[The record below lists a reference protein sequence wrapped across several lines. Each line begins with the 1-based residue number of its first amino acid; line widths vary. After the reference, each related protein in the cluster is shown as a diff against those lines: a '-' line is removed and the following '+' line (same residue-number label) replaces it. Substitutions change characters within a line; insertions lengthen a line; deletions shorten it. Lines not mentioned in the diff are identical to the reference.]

1 MSQNASMECDYEQF
15 GDTGYEDKVSVFQ
28 YTQKR
33 QIGKTPRISRKL
45 DSFAAKKLPYLLREK
60 EISLGTTNKVF
71 ASEWL
76 SDRQV
81 VFGTKCNK
89 LIVLDVYTGQQCRLP
104 VIKSRTGRI
113 FENGLYTQSLSFGGI
128 HSIAINPSKTLLATG
143 ADNPDNVALY
153 KLPSFDPVYLGENC
167 HEDWIFSIAWLDDQ
181 YFVTGSRD
189 SSIALWSI
197 NETQS
202 PEDKPLSKNVYL
214 SKGRFRGS
222 SVRNYSDDEESWS
235 SSPDRF
241 ESYHSG
247 SEDSAYSSTEDVSSH
262 TCLKELARKSCQDK
276 DKVRAL
282 QVNEFKKD
290 LAVLTSNGFIYTIDM
305 ESFDQKDVEHLTYCQ
320 ENVCIALSRDNSL
333 YAVGSQSHVTFLDPR
348 TLKSIA
354 SICSKE
360 RGSGVRSVSFREEI
374 VTIGTGKGT
383 LRFFDIRNRRY
394 LPDEA
399 RPKRECILQ
408 TGSGH
413 LNRDDMYFQHF
424 YGEQHENAA
433 YTHCY
438 DKSGTRLFVAGGPL
452 PAGLSGNYAA
462 LWQ

>member
-1 MSQNASMECDYEQF
+1 MEFDYEHF
-15 GDTGYEDKVSVFQ
+15 SEASYEDKMSVFQ

-33 QIGKTPRISRKL
+33 QIGKPPRISRKL
-45 DSFAAKKLPYLLREK
+45 DSFAARKLPYLLKEK
-60 EISLGTTNKVF
+60 EIPLGTTNKVF

-76 SDRQV
+76 SDRQII
-81 VFGTKCNK
+81 FGTKCNK

-104 VIKSRTGRI
+104 IIKSRTGRVY
-113 FENGLYTQSLSFGGI
+113 ENCVYTQSLSFGGI
-128 HSIAINPSKTLLATG
+128 HSIATNPSKTLLATG

-153 KLPSFDPVYLGENC
+153 KLPSFDPVFLGENC
-167 HEDWIFSIAWLDDQ
+167 HEDWIFAIAWLDDQ

-189 SSIALWSI
+189 SSIALWSTT
-197 NETQS
+197 ETQNI
-202 PEDKPLSKNVYL
+202 EEKTLSKNVYL
-214 SKGRFRGS
+214 SKGRWRES
-222 SVRNYSDDEESWS
+222 SVRHYSEDEESWS
-235 SSPDRF
+235 SSPERLD
-241 ESYHSG
+241 SYQSG
-247 SEDSAYSSTEDVSSH
+247 SEDSAYSSVEDVSNH
-262 TCLKELARKSCQDK
+262 TCLKDVARKYCQDK

-305 ESFDQKDVEHLTYCQ
+305 ETFDQLDVEHLTYCQ
-320 ENVCIALSRDNSL
+320 ENVCIALSRDYSL
-333 YAVGSQSHVTFLDPR
+333 YAVGSQSHITFLDPHS
-348 TLKSIA
+348 LKSIT

-374 VTIGTGKGT
+374 VTIGTGRGT
-383 LRFFDIRNRRY
+383 IRFFDIRAGRY

-399 RPKRECILQ
+399 RPKKECTLR
-408 TGSGH
+408 TGQGH

-424 YGEQHENAA
+424 YGEQHGNAA
-433 YTHCY
+433 YTHAY